1 MALKNWH
8 ASGIKVSVWSNSCE
22 LRSADYSGTRKLFF
36 YIQTSVKKLLRWET
50 MSIAKMCKIICR
62 VKNICAFP
70 LHNQLLQLHQPF
82 ACFIVLI
89 QYLEGMLLLGN
100 MI

>member
-8 ASGIKVSVWSNSCE
+8 ASGIKVCVWSNSCE

-50 MSIAKMCKIICR
+50 MSVAKMCNLF
-62 VKNICAFP
+62 V
-70 LHNQLLQLHQPF
+70 
-82 ACFIVLI
+82 
-89 QYLEGMLLLGN
+89 G
-100 MI
+100 